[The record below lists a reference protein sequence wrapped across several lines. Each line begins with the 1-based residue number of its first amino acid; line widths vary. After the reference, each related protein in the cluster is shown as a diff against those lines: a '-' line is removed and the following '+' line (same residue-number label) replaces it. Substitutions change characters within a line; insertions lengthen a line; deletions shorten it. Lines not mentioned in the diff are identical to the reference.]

1 MPFRI
6 LLNDQ
11 TSNFE
16 TLVAESSD
24 IYHHQN
30 NIQMIWWRHKIQNN
44 LAPPALQTVL
54 ERKTISYNF
63 RNPEEF
69 EAQGNRI
76 VNSALESTSSIINS
90 SSTQI

>member
-30 NIQMIWWRHKIQNN
+30 NIQMIW
-44 LAPPALQTVL
+44 
-54 ERKTISYNF
+54 
-63 RNPEEF
+63 
-69 EAQGNRI
+69 
-76 VNSALESTSSIINS
+76 
-90 SSTQI
+90 